1 MSKRIIIAILASL
14 MGVVTFIGT
23 IFMVLALTGNVSF
36 LKNSITITTDSYEK
50 EYDGVSID
58 KELYSVTGKLYDG
71 DRVALEFF
79 DDAINVGT
87 YTAYFEAKIYNS
99 TGKDVTES
107 YQINK
112 NYGTIVISKR
122 ELTIQV
128 ESKEEEYNGLELK
141 ASDYEITKGSL
152 ADGDTMDATITGSI
166 TEIGEAKA
174 SLIYSIYRTLDGK
187 KINVSSNYK
196 VYTEDGILTKS
207 AIPLTIKSD
216 GGSYEYDGKYHSVD
230 TYTTPYL
237 KESLDDTDTNH
248 TEHLA
253 DGDTISYTSITNEKN
268 VGKYMN
274 EFEVQILD
282 KDGNDVSKNYA
293 IDMQFGE
300 ISILRKEIT
309 VVSES
314 VEKDYDDITYV
325 AEGNSNYTLD
335 GLLAEGDLLKV
346 HFTQVATAA
355 GTYDNTFYTTITDSD
370 GKVTSSN
377 YIVNHVYGSIKIY
390 PRPISIETKDQYKI
404 YDGTPLKNTEDAK
417 ISTQTPLLQGHT
429 LVAVFSDGIIDA
441 GEIENSCSITIKN
454 AQGNDVTRNY
464 QLTLDFGKLT
474 VYKRNITLR
483 ASSFSKAEDGIPIVS
498 NSWYLV
504 SGRMA
509 DYEYLDVTVT
519 PETTLLTPGTTRN
532 IITYN
537 IVNSSGQILTQAQ
550 DNYNIETINGLLTIY
565 EAQNKQVYLAPKDVY
580 SKYVNDE
587 VTIMPTEIIGFDY
600 YQAQGYSIE
609 YVLSGTQAGI
619 GISVSS
625 IIKESIHIKDSS
637 NVDVTNQFTIDD
649 EHLFTGILQIYE
661 DEINI
666 TTPSLEVEY
675 DGYSHETHLA
685 PTITGADNLEID
697 YEIIGSRKNVGTS
710 MNEIKI
716 NGVYDITD
724 STHLNNLIDHYYIH
738 TTLGTI
744 KVIGKAITVTT
755 PSVTDSIS
763 NVSSISGAIDESS
776 LDLADNH
783 HIAQSVVTL
792 DYVGTKENAITIII
806 LDENDCDV
814 TYNYDITYNYGTLT
828 LNI

>member
-1 MSKRIIIAILASL
+1 M
-14 MGVVTFIGT
+14 
-23 IFMVLALTGNVSF
+23 
-36 LKNSITITTDSYEK
+36 
-50 EYDGVSID
+50 
-58 KELYSVTGKLYDG
+58 
-71 DRVALEFF
+71 
-79 DDAINVGT
+79 
-87 YTAYFEAKIYNS
+87 
-99 TGKDVTES
+99 
-107 YQINK
+107 
-112 NYGTIVISKR
+112 
-122 ELTIQV
+122 
-128 ESKEEEYNGLELK
+128 
-141 ASDYEITKGSL
+141 
-152 ADGDTMDATITGSI
+152 
-166 TEIGEAKA
+166 
-174 SLIYSIYRTLDGK
+174 
-187 KINVSSNYK
+187 
-196 VYTEDGILTKS
+196 
-207 AIPLTIKSD
+207 
-216 GGSYEYDGKYHSVD
+216 
-230 TYTTPYL
+230 
-237 KESLDDTDTNH
+237 
-248 TEHLA
+248 
-253 DGDTISYTSITNEKN
+253 
-268 VGKYMN
+268 
-274 EFEVQILD
+274 
-282 KDGNDVSKNYA
+282 
-293 IDMQFGE
+293 
-300 ISILRKEIT
+300 
-309 VVSES
+309 
-314 VEKDYDDITYV
+314 
-325 AEGNSNYTLD
+325 
-335 GLLAEGDLLKV
+335 
-346 HFTQVATAA
+346 
-355 GTYDNTFYTTITDSD
+355 
-370 GKVTSSN
+370 
-377 YIVNHVYGSIKIY
+377 
-390 PRPISIETKDQYKI
+390 
-404 YDGTPLKNTEDAK
+404 
-417 ISTQTPLLQGHT
+417 
-429 LVAVFSDGIIDA
+429 
-441 GEIENSCSITIKN
+441 
-454 AQGNDVTRNY
+454 
-464 QLTLDFGKLT
+464 T

-509 DYEYLDVTVT
+509 DYEYLDVTVA

-661 DEINI
+661 DEISI

-685 PTITGADNLEID
+685 PTISGADNLEID